1 MNDTL
6 SLGKRVSGVANV
18 FDEKHI
24 LHELKHYLPSQT
36 PLKDFI
42 HHNSLHAFQSMKF
55 YDAIFK
61 ASNIFGYQATMEL
74 NDYRKLFEIGRIRQ
88 EILDKIIVD
97 AKGKENLVQ
106 WKRHLLSK
114 NYNENVAARIGVLR
128 ANWKKNHQIDLNTL
142 VQPLLFR
149 VLCSYLDQGIALWD
163 FPVGNKGFL
172 EAIRELEHNSFSSFF
187 KTPRAKKL
195 LKKWT
200 SVGR

>member
-1 MNDTL
+1 MNDTIT
-6 SLGKRVSGVANV
+6 LGKKVPDVGSV
-18 FDEKHI
+18 FDEEHI

-74 NDYRKLFEIGRIRQ
+74 NDYRKLFEIGRIRS

-128 ANWKKNHQIDLNTL
+128 ANWKKTI
-142 VQPLLFR
+142 
-149 VLCSYLDQGIALWD
+149 
-163 FPVGNKGFL
+163 K
-172 EAIRELEHNSFSSFF
+172 
-187 KTPRAKKL
+187 
-195 LKKWT
+195 
-200 SVGR
+200 